1 MVPVLVSFGPI
12 SLYSFGAMLA
22 LAFLAA
28 SAVVVKGLGQ
38 RGLDPGLAAPLTW
51 WAAIGGL
58 VGSRLLS
65 VFHDWDRFL
74 ADPFGHLLTGA
85 GFVFYGGLAGGL
97 LAISL
102 WVFRQRLSWLVIA
115 DIAAPAVVLGQ
126 AIGRVG
132 CQLAGDGDWG
142 VPTTLPW
149 GMAYPDAIF
158 GWPHPAGVLVHPAPV
173 YETLLYAAIFV
184 VLMGMFRARER
195 WADGAVVFAFL
206 GLSGLARFLVEFI
219 RIEPRVFLDL
229 TEAQWVGITLMVVGG
244 IGLLRHRGTSG
255 MGSAAAALMLL
266 AAVGCTTGPP
276 RAPEFVAQDLDGK
289 AFRLTGQ
296 RGKVVLLNIFTTWCP
311 PCREEMPSMERLAS
325 RLADEDFLVV
335 AVAEDDGG
343 APVVRAFR
351 DEMGLTFPMLV
362 ESSGSVGRSYQIS
375 GYPESFIINREGRQ
389 MARIIGPLNWD
400 DPAMAEDLRT
410 LIRTGVW
417 PRGPDGRR

>member
-28 SAVVVKGLGQ
+28 SSVVVKGLGQ
-38 RGLDPGLAAPLTW
+38 RGLDPALAVPLTW

-58 VGSRLLS
+58 LGSRLLS

-74 ADPFGHLLTGA
+74 VNPLGHLLTGA
-85 GFVFYGGLAGGL
+85 GFVFYGGLAGGV
-97 LAISL
+97 LAIWL
-102 WVFRQRLSWLVIA
+102 WVYRQRLSWWVIA
-115 DIAAPAVVLGQ
+115 DIVAPAVVLGQ

-158 GWPHPAGVLVHPAPV
+158 GWPHAEGVLVHPAPV
-173 YETLLYAAIFV
+173 YETLLYSAIFV
-184 VLMGMFRARER
+184 ILIRMFHAREH
-195 WADGAVVFAFL
+195 WADGAVLFAFL
-206 GLSGLARFLVEFI
+206 ALSGMARFLVEFI

-229 TEAQWVGITLMVVGG
+229 TEAQWVGITLMVVGA
-244 IGLLRHRGTSG
+244 IGLLSRRRPAG
-255 MGSAAAALMLL
+255 MGPAVAALLL
-266 AAVGCTTGPP
+266 VTTLGCVTGTPH
-276 RAPEFVAQDLDGK
+276 APEFVAQDLDGK
-289 AFRLTGQ
+289 AFRLKAQ

-311 PCREEMPSMERLAS
+311 PCREEMPSMDRLAA
-325 RLADEDFLVV
+325 RLAGEDFLMV

-351 DEMGLTFPMLV
+351 DEMGLTFPILV
-362 ESSGSVGRSYQIS
+362 ESTGSVGRNYQIS
-375 GYPESFIINREGRQ
+375 GYPESFIIDREGYQ
-389 MARIIGPLNWD
+389 VARIIGPLDWD
-400 DPAMAEDLRT
+400 TPEMAEDLRT
-410 LIRTGVW
+410 LIRTGKW